1 MVCIRVR
8 RGTIEETIRPGFVI
22 KYLKV
27 NIVLNNPSQT
37 TELSSGTSPIYLAA
51 VHFLDEHPH
60 KEWFGPPAEVWQK
73 VMSHEVNAFIPIRD
87 IICRCAYVTRRVQ
100 FNPGLEEE
108 ITAVV
113 PINYFAGL
121 L

>member
-1 MVCIRVR
+1 MSIH
-8 RGTIEETIRPGFVI
+8 
-22 KYLKV
+22 
-27 NIVLNNPSQT
+27 N
-37 TELSSGTSPIYLAA
+37 
-51 VHFLDEHPH
+51 

-73 VMSHEVNAFIPIRD
+73 VVSHEVNAFIPIRD
-87 IICRCAYVTRRVQ
+87 IICCCAYVTRRVQ
-100 FNPGLEEE
+100 FNPELEEE

>member
-8 RGTIEETIRPGFVI
+8 RGAIEETTRPGFVI

-37 TELSSGTSPIYLAA
+37 TELSSGTSPIY
-51 VHFLDEHPH
+51 FLDEHPH
-60 KEWFGPPAEVWQK
+60 KEWFGPPAKVWQK
-73 VMSHEVNAFIPIRD
+73 VVSHEVNAFIPIRD

-100 FNPGLEEE
+100 FKPELEEE

-113 PINYFAGL
+113 LINYFAGL
-121 L
+121 Q